1 MKQRLK
7 KRMTQTLTALL
18 AVVVAAGFVA
28 ISGAQ
33 AYAADDPAAIRPVT
47 KGAAPDIAGGQGG
60 SSNGGVYFGNYPQ
73 SDAPDVQGLK
83 EGKDYITNEGSN
95 FFIEPVKWRVLKNA
109 DGKLFLLS
117 DQNLDCMKYN
127 EVKTLVTWE
136 ICTMRAWLNGGKTNG
151 GTGENTYDYN
161 NDNFMKNAF
170 SGGEKAAVAT
180 TKVTNDN
187 HPYGS
192 PGGNPTD
199 DRVFLLSTAEVMN
212 TDYGFTDN
220 SDSTNKRCADNTDYA
235 KSRGAWTSDSP
246 NYAGNGYW
254 WLRSP
259 GSYSTYAAFVNYDG
273 HVYEG
278 GDIVDSYKY
287 DARPALNLNLKSV
300 LFTSAAAGGK
310 SSGTEGANAL
320 KEVGGNTS
328 RGWKFTLRDDGTLK
342 DADGKVIKDLAGHKG
357 FTVDSVA
364 TSDCN
369 SLDIRYSGASTGEN
383 EYISA
388 IITDKPV
395 TDASAKIRY
404 YGRIRNCK
412 AAKDASDT
420 VIINIKDKLNSGDSL
435 YVFSEQY
442 NGDKK
447 TDFAS
452 SLIPVTIPP
461 AGHKWKFKKFTWTSS
476 KTKGYTKAEAKYI
489 CKNNAKHT
497 KTVNAALTK
506 KVTKPTCTKNGRTTY
521 TATVSKEVSPDG
533 KAHSESRTAKITKAR
548 GHRWGA
554 WKLTKKPTT
563 TAKGEKKR
571 VCKNDASH
579 VQKKSIPATGRK
591 PEPKPVRKAGGPILA
606 KMTAKGKRS
615 LRITWTRAANADG
628 YDVFLTRCNHGGKI
642 IHLKKVKTIR
652 GNSTLNWTK
661 KGLKKNRAYK
671 ASVKAWV
678 MKNGK
683 KKYVRTSPMIHAYTA
698 GSSKKKYTS
707 PKSVIVKKTSV
718 TIRAGRKYR
727 IKAKVIKL
735 KKGRRLMPKGH
746 ASKLRYLSSNKKIAT
761 VSSRG
766 KIRARSKG
774 RCRIF
779 VYAANGASKAVQVT
793 VK

>member
-1 MKQRLK
+1 MAK
-7 KRMTQTLTALL
+7 TLTALL
-18 AVVVAAGFVA
+18 AAVVLIGFVPVT
-28 ISGAQ
+28 GAQ
-33 AYAADDPAAIRPVT
+33 AYAADVPAAIRPVT
-47 KGAAPDIAGGQGG
+47 DGAAPDIAGGQGG
-60 SSNGGVYFGNYPQ
+60 SSDGGVYFGNYPQ
-73 SDAPDVQGLK
+73 SEASDVQGLK
-83 EGKDYITNEGSN
+83 EGKDYIKNQDSN
-95 FFIEPVKWRVLKNA
+95 FFIEPVRWRVLKNA

-117 DQNLDCMKYN
+117 DQNLDCVRYN
-127 EVKTLVTWE
+127 EVFKSVTWE
-136 ICTMRAWLNGGKTNG
+136 SCTMRAWLNGGKTDG
-151 GTGENTYDYN
+151 GTEDNTYDYT
-161 NDNFMKNAF
+161 DDSFMKNAF
-170 SGGEKAAVAT
+170 SGGEKAAVAI
-180 TKVTNDN
+180 TKVTTDN
-187 HPYGS
+187 GPNNT
-192 PGGNPTD
+192 PGGNATND
-199 DRVFLLSTAEVMN
+199 QLFLLSTGEAMN

-220 SDSTNKRCADNTDYA
+220 TNETDTRYAKNTDYA
-235 KSRGAWTSDSP
+235 KSRGAWTHL
-246 NYAGNGYW
+246 NQLYYGNGYW

-259 GSYSTYAAFVNYDG
+259 GS
-273 HVYEG
+273 
-278 GDIVDSYKY
+278 DSYGAAGVGDSGDVY
-287 DARPALNLNLKSV
+287 GFGSSVDYNGNGARPAFNLNLKSV

-310 SSGTEGANAL
+310 SSGAAGANAL

-328 RGWKFTLRDDGTLK
+328 GEWKFTLRDDGTLK
-342 DADGKVIKDLAGHKG
+342 NADGNVIKGLDGHKG
-357 FTVDSVA
+357 FAVSSVA
-364 TSDCN
+364 TCDGN
-369 SLDIRYSGASTGEN
+369 SLDIGYSGAATGGN

-395 TDASAKIRY
+395 TDASAKIRC

-420 VIINIKDKLNSGDSL
+420 ATVNIKDKLESGDTL
-435 YVFSEQY
+435 YVFSEQF

-452 SLIPVTIPP
+452 SLIPVTVPQ
-461 AGHKWKFKKFTWTSS
+461 ASGHKWKFEKFTWTGS
-476 KTKGYTKAEAKYI
+476 KTKGYTKAAAKYT

-497 KTVNAALTK
+497 KTVNAALTSR
-506 KVTKPTCTKNGRTTY
+506 VTKPNCTAGGKTTY
-521 TATVSKEVSPDG
+521 TATVSKAESPDG

-554 WKLTKKPTT
+554 WKVTKKPT
-563 TAKGEKKR
+563 AAKKGEKKR

-628 YDVFLTRCNHGGKI
+628 YDVFLTRCNHGGKT
-642 IHLKKVKTIR
+642 IHLKKVKTVR
-652 GNSTLNWTK
+652 GNKARSWTRTVLRTK
-661 KGLKKNRAYK
+661 KPYK
-671 ASVKAWV
+671 ACVKAWV

-698 GSSKKKYTS
+698 GGSKKKYTN
-707 PKSVIVKKTSV
+707 PKSVKVKKTKISL
-718 TIRAGRKYR
+718 RAGKEYR

-774 RCRIF
+774 RCKIF

-793 VK
+793 VN